1 MRFTPTRLAGVFVVD
16 LDRRVDDRGY
26 FARTWCREEIE
37 AQGLDPTVAQINTG
51 FSHLAGTVR
60 GMHFQAP
67 PDAEI
72 KFVRCTRG
80 RVFDVALDL
89 RPDSSTFRQWV
100 GVELGAD
107 DGRML
112 WIPEG
117 CAHGYQ
123 TLEPGSELL
132 YTTSRAYAP
141 ASAGGVR
148 WDDPAFGIRW
158 PLPVTSISEADATW
172 PDFPRGTEHE

>member
-1 MRFTPTRLAGVFVVD
+1 MRFTATRVAGVFVVD
-16 LDRRVDDRGY
+16 LEKRVDDRGY

-37 AQGLDPTVAQINTG
+37 AQGLDATVVQINTG

-60 GMHFQAP
+60 GMHLQAP

-89 RPDSSTFRQWV
+89 RPDSRTYCQWV

-132 YTTSRAYAP
+132 YTTSVPYAP
-141 ASAGGVR
+141 ASARGVR
-148 WDDPAFGIRW
+148 WDDPAFGIQW

-172 PDFPRGTEHE
+172 PDFSQGAEHE